1 MYWAFNLLIFVI
13 SLLFFNKYSSEVEKN
28 EEFKQNSSFNFEKY
42 GQILD
47 KKIIKQTG
55 IQYTNYFNILQLFL
69 CWISRRDDR
78 SWGRGHLDTSMAG
91 NEFSE

>member
-1 MYWAFNLLIFVI
+1 MYWVFNLLIFVI
-13 SLLFFNKYSSEVEKN
+13 SLLFFKKYSSQVEKN

-55 IQYTNYFNILQLFL
+55 I
-69 CWISRRDDR
+69 
-78 SWGRGHLDTSMAG
+78 
-91 NEFSE
+91 